1 MNASLCL
8 IIMSI
13 VILIFS
19 LLHLYDKSIFL
30 SGILVY
36 MAVLRVVSGDFEI
49 DATVIK
55 QERMKN

>member
-55 QERMKN
+55 QERIKN